1 MLVRSKVTGRP
12 ITMWKLLVWAY
23 KRHMVQYERDR
34 AFAHHNVR
42 SRMGGLI
49 GLRGSG
55 GYYAERGC
63 INGAGTTAH
72 EDAHVVHAHVR
83 SLGRVASALVI
94 DTASRETPPEWN
106 PQIPVLRVVP
116 VRKGGGNLRMMR
128 DPRSH
133 RAVGC
138 FIEYQGVPDSE
149 AEVIRA
155 SARDLYRNWWN
166 FLCSLYHAM
175 MDQDRLTRWHLSEI
189 GVKREPWLQLY

>member
-1 MLVRSKVTGRP
+1 VLIKTKASGRP

-34 AFAHHNVR
+34 AFVHHNVR

-72 EDAHVVHAHVR
+72 EDAHLVHAYVR
-83 SLGRVASALVI
+83 SLDRAACALVI
-94 DTASRETPPEWN
+94 DTASREAPPEWS
-106 PQIPVLRVVP
+106 PYIPPLRVVP

-133 RAVGC
+133 RAIGC
-138 FIEYQGVPDSE
+138 YIEYVGVPDDE
-149 AEVIRA
+149 AAAILA
-155 SARDLYRNWWN
+155 SARKLYRKWW
-166 FLCSLYHAM
+166 
-175 MDQDRLTRWHLSEI
+175 DGLSELYRQLMDEDELTLWHVVTI
-189 GVKREPWLQLY
+189 GAEPEPWLHRY